1 VRAASGKWRK
11 NPKQLPALLARGKG
25 WDWETDAPLL
35 RLTLIGAPR
44 TGFKEDSMSKRTFRL
59 LLIAG
64 LATSALWAVN
74 DPFVG
79 EWKLI
84 PSKSKLT
91 DQMKV
96 ESVAGNK
103 YAFDFGGGPE
113 TIAADGADQ
122 PAGFSTTLSVTVEA
136 PDSWKVV
143 RKKDG
148 HVLLTANWKLSKD
161 GQTLTDDF
169 TAIGSNGSPSNV
181 KYVYKRTAGTSGF
194 AGTWE
199 STSETV
205 NFVFVLQVRP
215 YEGDGLSFID
225 PTDEVTKNVKFDG
238 KDYPN
243 VGANVPAGSA
253 SSARRVNGHTLEVTD
268 KFNGKVTDTQEIKL
282 SSDGKTLT
290 MTVHT
295 AGRSEPNILVFER
308 Q

>member
-1 VRAASGKWRK
+1 MS
-11 NPKQLPALLARGKG
+11 N
-25 WDWETDAPLL
+25 
-35 RLTLIGAPR
+35 R
-44 TGFKEDSMSKRTFRL
+44 TIRL

-64 LATSALWAVN
+64 LATSALWAAD

-79 EWKLI
+79 QWKLNS
-84 PSKSKLT
+84 SKSKLT

-96 ESVAGNK
+96 ESAAGNK
-103 YAFDFGGGPE
+103 YAFDFGGGSE
-113 TIAADGADQ
+113 TIAVDGTDQ
-122 PAGFSTTLSVTVEA
+122 PAGSGTTLSVTIEA

-143 RKKDG
+143 RKKEG
-148 HVLLTANWKLSKD
+148 RVLLTADWKLSKD

-169 TAIGSNGSPSNV
+169 TAIGPNGSPSNV

-205 NFVFVLQVRP
+205 NFVYVIQVQP
-215 YEGDGLSFID
+215 YEGDGLSFINSSGG
-225 PTDEVTKNVKFDG
+225 VTKNVKFDG

-243 VGANVPAGSA
+243 VGPNAPAGLV
-253 SSARRVNGHTLEVTD
+253 SSARRVNEHTLEVTN
-268 KFNGKVTDTQEIKL
+268 KFNGKIGSTQEIQL

-290 MTVHT
+290 MTVHS

>member
-1 VRAASGKWRK
+1 M
-11 NPKQLPALLARGKG
+11 
-25 WDWETDAPLL
+25 T
-35 RLTLIGAPR
+35 
-44 TGFKEDSMSKRTFRL
+44 KRTFPL
-59 LLIAG
+59 LLVASLAAG
-64 LATSALWAVN
+64 ALWAVS

-113 TIAADGADQ
+113 TIAADGTDQ
-122 PAGFSTTLSVTVEA
+122 PAGFGTTLSVAIAA

-143 RKKDG
+143 RKKAG
-148 HVLLTANWKLSKD
+148 RVLLTANWKLSKD
-161 GQTLTDDF
+161 AQTLTDDF

-225 PTDEVTKNVKFDG
+225 PTDEVTK
-238 KDYPN
+238 
-243 VGANVPAGSA
+243 
-253 SSARRVNGHTLEVTD
+253 T
-268 KFNGKVTDTQEIKL
+268 
-282 SSDGKTLT
+282 
-290 MTVHT
+290 
-295 AGRSEPNILVFER
+295 
-308 Q
+308 

>member
-1 VRAASGKWRK
+1 M
-11 NPKQLPALLARGKG
+11 
-25 WDWETDAPLL
+25 T
-35 RLTLIGAPR
+35 
-44 TGFKEDSMSKRTFRL
+44 KRTFRL
-59 LLIAG
+59 LVIAG
-64 LATSALWAVN
+64 LAASGLWAAD

-79 EWKLI
+79 DWKLK

-103 YAFDFGGGPE
+103 YAFDFGGGSE
-113 TIAADGADQ
+113 TIAVDGTDQ
-122 PAGFSTTLSVTVEA
+122 PVRYETTLSVTIEA
-136 PDSWKVV
+136 PDAWKVV
-143 RKKDG
+143 RKKEG
-148 HVLLTANWKLSKD
+148 RVLLTANWQLSKD
-161 GQTLTDDF
+161 GNTLTDDYTGF
-169 TAIGSNGSPSNV
+169 GANGSSTNV

-205 NFVFVLQVRP
+205 DSYVIKVQP
-215 YEGDGLSFID
+215 YQGDGLSFINSSG
-225 PTDEVTKNVKFDG
+225 EATKNVKFDG

-243 VGANVPAGSA
+243 VGPNVPAGFV
-253 SSARRVNGHTLEVTD
+253 SSARRVNGRTLEVTD
-268 KFNGKVTDTQEIKL
+268 KLNGKVMDTREIQL

-290 MTVHT
+290 MTVHS

>member
-1 VRAASGKWRK
+1 
-11 NPKQLPALLARGKG
+11 
-25 WDWETDAPLL
+25 
-35 RLTLIGAPR
+35 
-44 TGFKEDSMSKRTFRL
+44 MSKRTFWL
-59 LLIAG
+59 LLVAG
-64 LATSALWAVN
+64 LVAGASWAVN

-113 TIAADGADQ
+113 TIAADGTDQ
-122 PAGFSTTLSVTVEA
+122 PAGFGTTLSVTIEGF
-136 PDSWKVV
+136 DSWKVV
-143 RKKDG
+143 RKKEG
-148 HVLLTANWKLSKD
+148 RVLLTANWQLSKD
-161 GQTLTDDF
+161 GNTLTDDY
-169 TAIGSNGSPSNV
+169 TEMGPNGSSSNV

-205 NFVFVLQVRP
+205 NFVFVIKVQP

-225 PTDEVTKNVKFDG
+225 SSEGVTKNVKFDG
-238 KDYPN
+238 KDYAN

-253 SSARRVNGHTLEVTD
+253 SSARRVNEHTLEVTD
-268 KFNGKVTDTQEIKL
+268 KFSGKVTDTQEINL

-295 AGRSEPNILVFER
+295 VGRTEPNILVFER